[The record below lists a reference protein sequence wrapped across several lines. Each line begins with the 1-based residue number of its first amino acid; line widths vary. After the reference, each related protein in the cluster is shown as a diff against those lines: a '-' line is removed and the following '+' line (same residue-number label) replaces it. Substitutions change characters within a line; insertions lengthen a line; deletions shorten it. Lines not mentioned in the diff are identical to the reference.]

1 MRIAFAGTPE
11 FAAFALR
18 SLIEAGHELALVLTQ
33 PDRPSGR
40 GMKLKASPVKEVA
53 QAHSIDVITPKTLSV
68 KKDPVEAEAA
78 LKRLE
83 DAKVDV
89 LIVAAYGLILP
100 VRALNAACGIG
111 SKLHIQAINIHAS
124 LLPRWRGAAPI
135 QRAIEAGDKKTG
147 ICIMQMQE
155 GLDTGPVL
163 LAKELEI
170 ADSDTAQ
177 TLTEKLT
184 ALGAKAIVEALNR
197 IEELTLTAQDEA
209 NATYAK
215 KILKTESEIDW
226 TLPASVLERRS
237 RAFSPY
243 PGLQTSLNGEVF
255 KIRAVRAVN
264 ESGAPGTVLCAK
276 KKLVIAC
283 AEGALEC
290 LKLQK
295 AGKPVMDVEPFLQ
308 SFPIS
313 EGDKLQ

>member
-11 FAAFALR
+11 FAASALR
-18 SLIEAGHELALVLTQ
+18 ALILAGHEIVLVLTQ

-53 QAHSIDVITPKTLSV
+53 LSHGIKVITPQTLSIR
-68 KKDPVEAEAA
+68 KDPEGAEAA
-78 LKRLE
+78 LAQLE
-83 DAKVDV
+83 NAKVDA

-100 VRALNAACGIG
+100 ARALNAARGVGAQINVR
-111 SKLHIQAINIHAS
+111 AINIHAS

-170 ADSDTAQ
+170 ADTDTAL

-184 ALGAKAIVEALNR
+184 DLGAKAIVEALNN
-197 IEELTLTAQDEA
+197 IDSLPLTEQDDSQ
-209 NATYAK
+209 ATYAK

-237 RAFSPY
+237 RAFSPF
-243 PGLQTSLNGEVF
+243 PGLQTSLKGEVF
-255 KIRAVRAVN
+255 KIRAVRAIN
-264 ESGAPGTVLCAK
+264 ECGAPGTVLSAK

-283 AEGALEC
+283 SEGALEC

-308 SFPIS
+308 SFPIC

>member
-18 SLIEAGHELALVLTQ
+18 SLIEAGHDVVLVLTQ

-40 GMKLKASPVKEVA
+40 GLKLKASPVKEVA
-53 QAHSIDVITPKTLSV
+53 LAHCIDVITPKTLSV

-100 VRALNAACGIG
+100 VRALNAASGIG

-147 ICIMQMQE
+147 ICIMQMQA

-163 LAKELEI
+163 LAKEIEI
-170 ADSDTAQ
+170 SETDTAQ

-184 ALGAKAIVEALNR
+184 ALGADAIVEALNR
-197 IEELTLTAQDEA
+197 IEELTLTEQDEA

-215 KILKTESEIDW
+215 KILKTESQIDW

-237 RAFSPY
+237 RAFSPF

-255 KIRAVRAVN
+255 KIRAVRLVN
-264 ESGAPGTVLCAK
+264 EQGTPGTVLCAK
-276 KKLVIAC
+276 KRLVVAC
-283 AEGALEC
+283 SEGALEC

-308 SFPIS
+308 SFSIS
-313 EGDKLQ
+313 EGDLLQ

>member
-11 FAAFALR
+11 FAAHALHC
-18 SLIEAGHELALVLTQ
+18 LIEAGYDIRLVMTQ

-53 QAHSIDVITPKTLSV
+53 IAHGIDVISPKTLSV
-68 KKDPVEAEAA
+68 AKDPEGAQVA
-78 LKRLE
+78 LSRLE
-83 DAKVDV
+83 ATKVDA

-100 VRALNAACGIG
+100 LRALNAARGIG
-111 SKLHIQAINIHAS
+111 STINVRSINIHAS

-163 LAKELEI
+163 LRKELEI
-170 ADSDTAQ
+170 SDTDTAQ
-177 TLTEKLT
+177 SLTEKLT
-184 ALGAKAIVEALNR
+184 ELGGKAIVEALNR
-197 IEELTLTAQDEA
+197 INELTLTNQDETY
-209 NATYAK
+209 ATYAK
-215 KILKTESEIDW
+215 KILKTESQINW
-226 TLPASVLERRS
+226 NLPASVLERRA
-237 RAFSPY
+237 RAFYPF
-243 PGLQTSLNGEVF
+243 PGLQTSLHGEVF

-264 ESGAPGTVLCAK
+264 EKGVPGTVLCAK

-295 AGKPVMDVEPFLQ
+295 AGKPVMDAEPFLQ
-308 SFPIS
+308 SFPITQ
-313 EGDKLQ
+313 GDLLQ

>member
-18 SLIEAGHELALVLTQ
+18 SLIDAGHEVALVLTQ

-53 QAHSIDVITPKTLSV
+53 TANGIDVITPKTLSV
-68 KKDPVEAEAA
+68 NKDSEGAQEA
-78 LKRLE
+78 LSRLE
-83 DAKVDV
+83 EVKADV

-100 VRALNAACGIG
+100 LRALNAAKGIG
-111 SKLHIQAINIHAS
+111 KGIHVRAINIHAS

-135 QRAIEAGDKKTG
+135 QRAIEAGDEKTG

-163 LAKELEI
+163 LAKEVEI
-170 ADSDTAQ
+170 STSDTALS
-177 TLTEKLT
+177 LTEKLT
-184 ALGAKAIVEALNR
+184 ALGGAAIVEALER
-197 IEELTLTAQDEA
+197 IDTLELTEQDDA

-215 KILKTESEIDW
+215 KILKTESQIDW
-226 TLPASVLERRS
+226 SLPASIIERRC
-237 RAFSPY
+237 RAFDPF
-243 PGLQTSLNGEVF
+243 PGLQTSLRGEVF
-255 KIRAVRAVN
+255 KIRAVRLSN
-264 ESGAPGTVLCAK
+264 ESGAPATVLCAK

-283 AEGALEC
+283 GEGALEC
-290 LKLQK
+290 IKLQK

-308 SFPIS
+308 SFPIAQ
-313 EGDKLQ
+313 GDTLQ

>member
-18 SLIEAGHELALVLTQ
+18 SLIEAGHDVVLVLTQ

-53 QAHSIDVITPKTLSV
+53 LAHCIDVITPKTLSV

-100 VRALNAACGIG
+100 VRALNAASGIG

-147 ICIMQMQE
+147 ICIMQMQA

-163 LAKELEI
+163 LAKEIEI
-170 ADSDTAQ
+170 SETDTAQ

-184 ALGAKAIVEALNR
+184 ALGADAIVEALNR
-197 IEELTLTAQDEA
+197 IEELTLTEQDEA

-215 KILKTESEIDW
+215 KILKTESQIDW
-226 TLPASVLERRS
+226 TLPASVLERRA
-237 RAFSPY
+237 RAFSPF

-255 KIRAVRAVN
+255 KIRAVRLVN
-264 ESGAPGTVLCAK
+264 EQGAPGTVLCAK
-276 KKLVIAC
+276 KRLVVAC
-283 AEGALEC
+283 SEGALEC

-308 SFPIS
+308 SFSIS
-313 EGDKLQ
+313 EGDLLQ

>member
-18 SLIEAGHELALVLTQ
+18 SLIEAGHDVVLVLTQ

-53 QAHSIDVITPKTLSV
+53 LAHCIDVITPKTLSV

-100 VRALNAACGIG
+100 VRALNAASGIG

-147 ICIMQMQE
+147 ICIMQMQA

-163 LAKELEI
+163 LAKEIEI
-170 ADSDTAQ
+170 SETDTAQ

-184 ALGAKAIVEALNR
+184 ALGADAIVEALNR
-197 IEELTLTAQDEA
+197 IEELTLTEQDEA

-215 KILKTESEIDW
+215 KILKTESQIDW

-237 RAFSPY
+237 RAFSPF

-255 KIRAVRAVN
+255 KIRAVRLVN
-264 ESGAPGTVLCAK
+264 EQGAPGTVLCAK
-276 KKLVIAC
+276 KRLVIAC
-283 AEGALEC
+283 SEGALEC

-308 SFPIS
+308 SFSIS
-313 EGDKLQ
+313 EGDLLQ

>member
-18 SLIEAGHELALVLTQ
+18 SLIEAGHDVVLVLTQ

-53 QAHSIDVITPKTLSV
+53 LAHSIDVITPKTLSV
-68 KKDPVEAEAA
+68 KKDPVEAEVA

-147 ICIMQMQE
+147 ICIMQMQA

-163 LAKELEI
+163 LAKEIEI
-170 ADSDTAQ
+170 SETDTAQ

-184 ALGAKAIVEALNR
+184 ALGADAIVEALNR
-197 IEELTLTAQDEA
+197 IEELTLTEQDEA

-215 KILKTESEIDW
+215 KILKTESQIDW

-237 RAFSPY
+237 RAFSPF

-255 KIRAVRAVN
+255 KIRAVRLVN
-264 ESGAPGTVLCAK
+264 EQGAPGTVLCAK
-276 KKLVIAC
+276 KRLVIAC
-283 AEGALEC
+283 SEGALEC

-308 SFPIS
+308 SFSIS
-313 EGDKLQ
+313 EGDLLQ

>member
-18 SLIEAGHELALVLTQ
+18 SLIEAGHDVVLVLTQ

-53 QAHSIDVITPKTLSV
+53 LAHCIDVITPKTLSV
-68 KKDPVEAEAA
+68 KKDPVEAETA

-100 VRALNAACGIG
+100 VRALNAASGIG

-147 ICIMQMQE
+147 ICIMQMQA

-163 LAKELEI
+163 LAKEIEI
-170 ADSDTAQ
+170 SETDTAQ

-184 ALGAKAIVEALNR
+184 ALGADAIVEALNR
-197 IEELTLTAQDEA
+197 IEELTLTEQDEA

-215 KILKTESEIDW
+215 KILKTESQIDW

-237 RAFSPY
+237 RAFSPF

-255 KIRAVRAVN
+255 KIRAVRLVN
-264 ESGAPGTVLCAK
+264 EQGAPGTVLCAK
-276 KKLVIAC
+276 KRLVVAC
-283 AEGALEC
+283 SEGALEC

-308 SFPIS
+308 SFSIS
-313 EGDKLQ
+313 EGDLLQ

>member
-18 SLIEAGHELALVLTQ
+18 SLIEAGHDVVLVLTQ

-53 QAHSIDVITPKTLSV
+53 LAHSIDVITPKTLSV

-100 VRALNAACGIG
+100 VRALNAASGIG

-147 ICIMQMQE
+147 ICIMQMQA

-163 LAKELEI
+163 LAKEIEI
-170 ADSDTAQ
+170 SETDTAQ

-184 ALGAKAIVEALNR
+184 ALGADAIVEALNR
-197 IEELTLTAQDEA
+197 IEELTLTEQDEA

-215 KILKTESEIDW
+215 KILKTESQIDW

-237 RAFSPY
+237 RAFSPF

-255 KIRAVRAVN
+255 KIRAVRLVN
-264 ESGAPGTVLCAK
+264 EQGAPGTVLCAK
-276 KKLVIAC
+276 KRLVIAC
-283 AEGALEC
+283 SEGALEC

-308 SFPIS
+308 SFSIS
-313 EGDKLQ
+313 EGDLLQ

>member
-18 SLIEAGHELALVLTQ
+18 SLIEAGHDVVLVLTQ

-53 QAHSIDVITPKTLSV
+53 LAHSIDVITPKTLSV

-100 VRALNAACGIG
+100 VRALNAASGIG

-147 ICIMQMQE
+147 ICIMQMQA

-163 LAKELEI
+163 LAKEIEI
-170 ADSDTAQ
+170 SETDTAQ

-184 ALGAKAIVEALNR
+184 ALGADAIVEALNR
-197 IEELTLTAQDEA
+197 IEELTLTEQDEA

-215 KILKTESEIDW
+215 KILKTESQIDW
-226 TLPASVLERRS
+226 TLPASVLERRA
-237 RAFSPY
+237 RAFSPF

-255 KIRAVRAVN
+255 KIRAVRLVN
-264 ESGAPGTVLCAK
+264 EQGAPGTVLCAK
-276 KKLVIAC
+276 KRLVIAC
-283 AEGALEC
+283 SEGALEC

-308 SFPIS
+308 SFSIS
-313 EGDKLQ
+313 EGDLLQ